1 MANKSRLTALVTA
14 LLVFIVG
21 VRAQN
26 KAPVALKQTIPVPGI
41 TKEGDFDHL
50 TVDVQGNRLFIM
62 GEDNSVVEIIDLG
75 AGKLIHTISDVKAPH
90 SAVYRGDLKKLFIVD
105 GGAGRDKIHDSD
117 ADQATG
123 CIKLLADVSS
133 RSYYPST
140 RYKYF

>member
-26 KAPVALKQTIPVPGI
+26 KAPVALKETIPVPGI

-50 TVDVQGNRLFIM
+50 AVDVQGNRLFIM

-90 SAVYRGDLKKLFIVD
+90 SGVYRGDLKKLFIVD
-105 GGAGRDKIHDSD
+105 GGAGEVKIYDSD
-117 ADQATG
+117 SYKSTG
-123 CIKLLADVSS
+123 CIKWHAHAD
-133 RSYYPST
+133 
-140 RYKYF
+140 